1 MEYLKLV
8 HDLQLGLAV
17 EALVARRT
25 LVQLHYLTA
34 LPGLRQVLE
43 VSRVLTA
50 CPGLGVWTL
59 AGEEQEPQQVLAA
72 LQQVQAS
79 HLSQLSR
86 PRRLASEVSQL
97 RLASRSPAWL
107 PQLSPG
113 SLPY

>member
-1 MEYLKLV
+1 MKASDIIVQSTHGHAAPTLEGIWGPSPVPYLKLV

-79 HLSQLSR
+79 HLSRLPR
-86 PRRLASEVSQL
+86 PR
-97 RLASRSPAWL
+97 
-107 PQLSPG
+107 
-113 SLPY
+113 